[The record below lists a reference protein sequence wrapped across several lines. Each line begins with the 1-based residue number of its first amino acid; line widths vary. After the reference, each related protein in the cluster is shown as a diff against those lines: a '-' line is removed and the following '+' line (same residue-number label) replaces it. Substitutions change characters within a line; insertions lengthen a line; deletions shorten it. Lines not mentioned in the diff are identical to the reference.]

1 MLRGI
6 DISNHQAGIELP
18 ALFPS
23 IDFCICKAT
32 EGIGFVDRLC
42 DGYVTE
48 LIKAGKP
55 FGYYHYARDN
65 GAHGEADFFYENT
78 LGYTHKGI
86 PVLDWEENQSV
97 SWVNAFVERYHSK
110 TGVWPWIY
118 ANPWRFNQGG
128 VHAECG
134 RWIAQYP
141 NVINP
146 GLDYALPDAPETDGL
161 VCAWQ
166 YASDGRVPGY
176 GGNLDVNAFFGNI
189 DAWNAYCGKPV
200 ENVENPPETAI
211 LENDR
216 FKVEITLKQ

>member
-1 MLRGI
+1 M
-6 DISNHQAGIELP
+6 P
-18 ALFPS
+18 ALFHS

-32 EGIGFVDRLC
+32 EGIGFVDRSC